1 MKRLSLQIVSVFSA
15 AGILSLAGCYPDRN
29 TFKYD
34 KFKELSIK
42 ESAILEVSS
51 VSEEEK
57 NARLRDI
64 LKRYENRSAIY
75 TINAGDT
82 IAITVYNNPDLSISK
97 TLVTTDG
104 CISMVLAGQV
114 KVAGLTIDAASLA
127 LEKALSKYIRNPKV
141 GISPLE
147 IHSET
152 ATIVGAIQKPGMF
165 TIGNDMR
172 LTDLYA
178 RAGGSSVR
186 QYDGQWLDA
195 VDFSRAVFVRDGMI
209 LPVDFA
215 KAIEHGDP
223 LNNLKLFKGDY
234 IYIPAKDDSMVYLI
248 GDVETPQRRVWSKN
262 LGLIEFLAACGWINE
277 TYWHHAIIIRGGIAK
292 PRMYK
297 VDLDGILQG
306 RKANVRLEPDD
317 IVFLPHD
324 DMSEY
329 NVFVRKLMPTFQLLN
344 MITTPMF
351 WYTRFM

>member
-1 MKRLSLQIVSVFSA
+1 MRHVGLQVVSVFSA
-15 AGILSLAGCYPDRN
+15 VGMLLVYGCYPNRN
-29 TFKYD
+29 TFQYD
-34 KFKELSIK
+34 KLKELNIK
-42 ESAILEVSS
+42 ESAILEMSS
-51 VSEEEK
+51 VSEEER
-57 NARLRDI
+57 NASLRDI
-64 LKRYENRSAIY
+64 LRRYESRSVSF

-82 IAITVYNNPDLSISK
+82 ISISVYNNPDLSIGR
-97 TLVTTDG
+97 TLVTPDG

-114 KVAGLTIDAASLA
+114 KVAGLTIDEASLA

-147 IHSET
+147 IHSKT

-165 TIGNDMR
+165 TIANEMR

-178 RAGGSSVR
+178 LAGGSAVR

-195 VDFSRAVFVRDGMI
+195 VDFNRAVFIRDGI
-209 LPVDFA
+209 VLPVDFN
-215 KAIEHGDP
+215 KAIAHGDP
-223 LNNLKLFKGDY
+223 LNNIKLFKGDY

-248 GDVETPQRRVWSKN
+248 GDVKAPQRRVWSKN
-262 LGLIEFLAACGWINE
+262 LGLLEFLAACGGINE
-277 TYWHHAIIIRGGIAK
+277 TYWHHAIIIRGGVVK

-351 WYTRFM
+351 WYTNFM